1 MTGRRGEGRVSFVGA
16 GPGAADLITVRGAA
30 VIGAADIVIWASS
43 LVHPDMLRY
52 ARAGAELVD
61 SAALPLE
68 GVEAIYR
75 RAAAD
80 GLHVA
85 RVHSGDPA
93 LWGAVQEQVEICDR
107 LGMACDIV
115 PGVSSFTALAAAI
128 GRELTV
134 PEIAQ
139 SVILTRLGGGKTPMP
154 PGEEVRDLA
163 RHGTTMA
170 LFLSAA
176 RSTQLREELLAGGY
190 PPDTPCVIAYQVSW
204 PDELIVRATVDTL
217 ADTVRE
223 HRLWKH
229 TLILVGPA
237 LDAGGRR
244 SHLYHPGHFHTY
256 RRAQPAARSALRD
269 QDRAL
274 VAAGG
279 TQTPAGPVST
289 TARTAPP
296 VPVPSAAVEAAEL
309 GGPGGTAGRVALVAV
324 TAAGRAAAAEL
335 AARWPTARL
344 YPGRARDALAAAVT
358 DGVDGVVCFLAT
370 GATVRLLDGLLRGK
384 DHDPGVVCVD
394 EARRFA
400 VALCGGHAGGA
411 NRLAEQ
417 VADVFDATPVITTAS
432 DVTGVAALDGLGAE
446 AGFTVDAG
454 AQLAAVGTAMLS
466 GQPVTLHTDAVWPLP
481 ALPPSVRA
489 ADPPGTDRPGT
500 DRPGT
505 DPAALDGPADGTVAG
520 EIHITDRLLP
530 DPPAGAVPRVV
541 YRPPSLVV
549 GVGASRGAPAAEIDT
564 LIDAA
569 LAGAGLSP
577 AAVSHLA
584 TVTAKADEA
593 GLLQVAARRGWPLV
607 VHTAEELA
615 GVTVPHPSEVV
626 RAAVGT
632 PSVAEAACL
641 LSAPARRPDGPP
653 GQVASAGAGTAAEL
667 VVAKQVSAHATVA
680 VARHRPRGRLAV
692 VGLGPGDRGLLTG
705 RARAELRRAG
715 VVVGLDQYVASV
727 ADLLP
732 AGVRVLASGLGDEQ
746 ARAQAAVDQARAG
759 HAVALIGSGDA
770 GIYAMGSP
778 ALDLADGSFDVVAVP
793 GVTAALAA
801 AALLGAPLGH
811 DHALISLSDL
821 HTPWERIVHRVRAVA
836 DADLAVAFYNPR
848 SRTRRHQLP
857 DALAALAAARPP
869 GTPVGL
875 VTDAFRPGQRVTVTT
890 LGALTGGEGGSAD
903 AAERERLLDLVG
915 MTTTVVVGSSRTRLR
930 AGLVVT
936 PRDYAWS

>member
-1 MTGRRGEGRVSFVGA
+1 M
-16 GPGAADLITVRGAA
+16 
-30 VIGAADIVIWASS
+30 
-43 LVHPDMLRY
+43 
-52 ARAGAELVD
+52 
-61 SAALPLE
+61 
-68 GVEAIYR
+68 
-75 RAAAD
+75 
-80 GLHVA
+80 
-85 RVHSGDPA
+85 
-93 LWGAVQEQVEICDR
+93 
-107 LGMACDIV
+107 
-115 PGVSSFTALAAAI
+115 
-128 GRELTV
+128 
-134 PEIAQ
+134 
-139 SVILTRLGGGKTPMP
+139 
-154 PGEEVRDLA
+154 
-163 RHGTTMA
+163 
-170 LFLSAA
+170 
-176 RSTQLREELLAGGY
+176 
-190 PPDTPCVIAYQVSW
+190 
-204 PDELIVRATVDTL
+204 
-217 ADTVRE
+217 
-223 HRLWKH
+223 
-229 TLILVGPA
+229 
-237 LDAGGRR
+237 
-244 SHLYHPGHFHTY
+244 
-256 RRAQPAARSALRD
+256 
-269 QDRAL
+269 
-274 VAAGG
+274 
-279 TQTPAGPVST
+279 
-289 TARTAPP
+289 
-296 VPVPSAAVEAAEL
+296 
-309 GGPGGTAGRVALVAV
+309 ALVAV

-454 AQLAAVGTAMLS
+454 AQLAAVGAAMLS

-489 ADPPGTDRPGT
+489 ADPPDTVP
-500 DRPGT
+500 PGT
-505 DPAALDGPADGTVAG
+505 DPAASDGPADGTVAG

-641 LSAPARRPDGPP
+641 LSAPARRADGPP
-653 GQVASAGAGTAAEL
+653 GQVASAGAGTVAEGHAAGAAGTVGVAGAQL

-890 LGALTGGEGGSAD
+890 LGALTGGDGGG

>member
-1 MTGRRGEGRVSFVGA
+1 M
-16 GPGAADLITVRGAA
+16 
-30 VIGAADIVIWASS
+30 
-43 LVHPDMLRY
+43 
-52 ARAGAELVD
+52 
-61 SAALPLE
+61 
-68 GVEAIYR
+68 
-75 RAAAD
+75 
-80 GLHVA
+80 
-85 RVHSGDPA
+85 
-93 LWGAVQEQVEICDR
+93 
-107 LGMACDIV
+107 
-115 PGVSSFTALAAAI
+115 
-128 GRELTV
+128 
-134 PEIAQ
+134 
-139 SVILTRLGGGKTPMP
+139 
-154 PGEEVRDLA
+154 
-163 RHGTTMA
+163 
-170 LFLSAA
+170 
-176 RSTQLREELLAGGY
+176 
-190 PPDTPCVIAYQVSW
+190 
-204 PDELIVRATVDTL
+204 
-217 ADTVRE
+217 
-223 HRLWKH
+223 
-229 TLILVGPA
+229 
-237 LDAGGRR
+237 
-244 SHLYHPGHFHTY
+244 
-256 RRAQPAARSALRD
+256 
-269 QDRAL
+269 
-274 VAAGG
+274 
-279 TQTPAGPVST
+279 
-289 TARTAPP
+289 
-296 VPVPSAAVEAAEL
+296 
-309 GGPGGTAGRVALVAV
+309 ALVAV

-335 AARWPTARL
+335 AARWPAARL

-454 AQLAAVGTAMLS
+454 AQLAAVGAAMLS

-481 ALPPSVRA
+481 ALPPSVRTA
-489 ADPPGTDRPGT
+489 GPRGTEPRTADRPGA
-500 DRPGT
+500 DPG
-505 DPAALDGPADGTVAG
+505 ASDGPAGGTVAG

-641 LSAPARRPDGPP
+641 LSAPARRTDGPP
-653 GQVASAGAGTAAEL
+653 GQVAPGQVATAGAGTPADGHTAGTAGAAGTVAGAEL

-821 HTPWERIVHRVRAVA
+821 HTPWERIVHRIRAVA

-848 SRTRRHQLP
+848 SRTRRHHLP

-890 LGALTGGEGGSAD
+890 LGALTGGDGGNAD